1 MKAVV
6 QRVLRAEV
14 RVGGEAVG
22 RTGAGLLVFLGVM
35 KGDGVPQAERLAAR
49 LAALRCFRDDAGR
62 LNLSAVDLGLT
73 ALVVSQ
79 FTLAADCRRGRRPSF
94 ERAAE
99 PGLAEELYG
108 KFVEHLRAAGVPAET
123 GVFGAMMEVELVNDG
138 PVTFTVEEPS
148 EAG

>member
-35 KGDGVPQAERLAAR
+35 KGDGVPQAER